1 MNTRP
6 LISVIIT
13 TYNRPNHV
21 INAINSVINQT
32 YRNIEIIVIDDNSTL
47 ENFNILTSLMKK
59 LDFDI
64 IVIRNT
70 ENKGAC
76 FSRNEGIRAAK
87 GVYICGLD
95 DDDEFTPDRIWK
107 LFEFYQSFKEPPS
120 LVCSYSKIINL
131 TTGKIL
137 NEKHTNSRITLST
150 ILKTNKVGA
159 QVLVTKENLINSGLF
174 DEKLPASQDH
184 DMWVRIIEKYGDAFK
199 LNEILYISYV
209 DENIDRVS
217 KKRVSGL
224 ILFIKKHKN
233 KMNFYQ
239 YIFNILRL
247 IKMKLKSF

>member
-1 MNTRP
+1 MNAQP

-13 TYNRPNHV
+13 TYNRPNNV

-47 ENFNILTSLMKK
+47 ENYHALTSLIKN
-59 LDFDI
+59 LNFNI
-64 IVIRNT
+64 IIIRNT
-70 ENKGAC
+70 KNKGAC

-87 GVYICGLD
+87 GLYICGLD

-107 LFEFYQSFKEPPS
+107 LFEFYQSFTTPPS
-120 LVCSYSKIINL
+120 LVCCYSKIVNL
-131 TTGKIL
+131 TTGQTL
-137 NEKHTNSRITLST
+137 NEKNTNSRITLNA

-159 QVLVTKENLINSGLF
+159 QVLVKKENLINAGLF

-199 LNEILYISYV
+199 LDEILYISYI

-217 KKRVSGL
+217 RRRVSGL
-224 ILFIKKHKN
+224 ISFIKKHKN
-233 KMNFYQ
+233 KMNTYQ